1 MCGRYA
7 VGNCI
12 SNYKKSFQHYVEYY
26 EGCTIEEA
34 DETDEDEEIENQTE
48 NVELEMIDM
57 RSLLAIRIYYAAKYG
72 LKSVKKSSDYVR
84 LSIKKFPLA
93 LSILGDLLKH
103 KRVIDISP
111 NLQAYFN
118 KRRYF
123 PILMSTFARNI
134 QWRQSG
140 LKSSVARTK

>member
-48 NVELEMIDM
+48 NDTEENVELEMIDM
-57 RSLLAIRIYYAAKYG
+57 QSLLAIRIFFFTCRRRTFKSQKRGKSAAY
-72 LKSVKKSSDYVR
+72 
-84 LSIKKFPLA
+84 
-93 LSILGDLLKH
+93 
-103 KRVIDISP
+103 
-111 NLQAYFN
+111 
-118 KRRYF
+118 
-123 PILMSTFARNI
+123 
-134 QWRQSG
+134 
-140 LKSSVARTK
+140 

>member
-72 LKSVKKSSDYVR
+72 LKSVKKSSDYVLMCFGCPNGSNR
-84 LSIKKFPLA
+84 LSKKIRA
-93 LSILGDLLKH
+93 
-103 KRVIDISP
+103 R
-111 NLQAYFN
+111 AFN
-118 KRRYF
+118 
-123 PILMSTFARNI
+123 T
-134 QWRQSG
+134 
-140 LKSSVARTK
+140 